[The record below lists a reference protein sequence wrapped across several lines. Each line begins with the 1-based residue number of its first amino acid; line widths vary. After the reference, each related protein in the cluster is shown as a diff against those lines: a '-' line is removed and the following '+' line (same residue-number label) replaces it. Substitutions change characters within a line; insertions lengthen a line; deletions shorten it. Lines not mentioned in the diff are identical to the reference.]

1 MRSKSRITEQKIPSD
16 VSCSIPLPGDFRVA
30 DVLDFHGRDT
40 LAVAERIDGHSL
52 QKGLICEGQPACL
65 TIRFHTG
72 RADVQLAVDGTTH
85 ITPNDVARM
94 ARRILGPTQRVE
106 DFAHAYRSHP
116 QLGLLIARL
125 PGLRV
130 PLSATP
136 FEALTWAITGQQIS
150 LGAAISLRRRLI
162 EAAGVRHSAG
172 LACYPDAERMMAL
185 GATQLHRA
193 GFSRAKAQALSMLSH
208 EVAANLL
215 PLETWTATMPVDE
228 MREQLLR
235 LRGIG
240 PWTVDYTLLRGFG
253 WLDGSLHGD
262 AAVRRKLQRLLGST
276 AALTEGFTRN
286 WLARFSPWR
295 ALVAA
300 HLWSVPDEFLP
311 AASQERLEQQGAI
324 HAQRGLYK

>member
-1 MRSKSRITEQKIPSD
+1 M
-16 VSCSIPLPGDFRVA
+16 
-30 DVLDFHGRDT
+30 
-40 LAVAERIDGHSL
+40 
-52 QKGLICEGQPACL
+52 
-65 TIRFHTG
+65 
-72 RADVQLAVDGTTH
+72 
-85 ITPNDVARM
+85 
-94 ARRILGPTQRVE
+94 
-106 DFAHAYRSHP
+106 
-116 QLGLLIARL
+116 
-125 PGLRV
+125 
-130 PLSATP
+130 
-136 FEALTWAITGQQIS
+136 
-150 LGAAISLRRRLI
+150 
-162 EAAGVRHSAG
+162 RHSAG